1 MKNIVALLISAL
13 LIVTACAACSD
24 KSKQRGDEGTIS
36 AESFG
41 ADGSDTKDD
50 RLALQDAFN
59 YARDFF
65 SFRQFET
72 GEDIWGGGV
81 GYAYNSIVGPLK
93 AIVHWSSVTRS
104 LGFYA
109 SLGFDF

>member
-24 KSKQRGDEGTIS
+24 KSKQRGDAGTIS

-59 YARDFF
+59 YARDNATAD
-65 SFRQFET
+65 SPAT
-72 GEDIWGGGV
+72 GEKL
-81 GYAYNSIVGPLK
+81 AMEEL
-93 AIVHWSSVTRS
+93 VTPALSWYIPDRKV
-104 LGFYA
+104 
-109 SLGFDF
+109 